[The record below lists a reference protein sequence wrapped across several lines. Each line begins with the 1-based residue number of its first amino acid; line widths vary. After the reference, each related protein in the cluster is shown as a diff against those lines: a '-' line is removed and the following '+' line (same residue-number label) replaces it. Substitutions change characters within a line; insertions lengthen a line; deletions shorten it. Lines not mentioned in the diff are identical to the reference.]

1 MPRPGSAAR
10 AARQRDGRRGRDLG
24 VAVEQ
29 QQRLASGRGEP
40 GVGSRGEAAGT
51 RETEDAHRGVRCGDG
66 LGGPVRAP
74 VVDDDHLQRR
84 GSGGGEGGKAA
95 EGQLAGVVGR
105 DDDRERR
112 RRIHRRRDGITG
124 AREWEE
130 HWRRRRDAEGRRGR
144 EPRRVRGWPA
154 WRPILRRLRLAW
166 WLAAASLS
174 LSTLL
179 VLPWAVDTF
188 RLPQRMA
195 AEWLALASLAALSLA
210 GGGAGAAGE
219 RSAPPWRRP
228 AVAAVVPLLLVAT
241 AGLLATAH
249 RAHVAEALFDLW
261 IGAAALAGWALGF
274 SATRLRRLLDVA
286 AIAAVPS
293 AAIAVLQAHDLWEPM
308 RFVIDPGEE
317 RYAIT
322 SLAGNPGD
330 LAALLVLPALVSQAN
345 VLRAARGWRWAWLA
359 ALLLQVY
366 ALAATRTLTA
376 LAALAAGSALL
387 WLLALPWRRRLLAAG
402 GTAVA
407 LALVVAGGAAAA
419 RAAGGAG
426 RAAAPAATS
435 TPSSPAGST
444 AGASLPACSPSTP
457 WPVSATA
464 RYRAEFARTKLA
476 LAAEGETFFAGHLRP
491 TFVNVHNEYLE
502 VGADTGW
509 PGLLALAWG
518 AAVLA
523 RAARR
528 LWRAAERAAGALA
541 WAGLAAIALLAL
553 AYFPFRLGPV
563 AFGWIAFFAWMVT
576 AASAAGEVE
585 R

>member
-1 MPRPGSAAR
+1 MKGKLAA
-10 AARQRDGRRGRDLG
+10 AKRR
-24 VAVEQ
+24 
-29 QQRLASGRGEP
+29 
-40 GVGSRGEAAGT
+40 RGEARPGA
-51 RETEDAHRGVRCGDG
+51 A
-66 LGGPVRAP
+66 ASA
-74 VVDDDHLQRR
+74 RR
-84 GSGGGEGGKAA
+84 PRVAA
-95 EGQLAGVVGR
+95 
-105 DDDRERR
+105 DS
-112 RRIHRRRDGITG
+112 
-124 AREWEE
+124 
-130 HWRRRRDAEGRRGR
+130 
-144 EPRRVRGWPA
+144 PA
-154 WRPILRRLRLAW
+154 LRLAW
-166 WLAAASLS
+166 WLAAGALS
-174 LSTLL
+174 LPTLV

-210 GGGAGAAGE
+210 GGRAGE
-219 RSAPPWRRP
+219 GGERGVPWRRP
-228 AVAAVVPLLLVAT
+228 AVAAVAPLLLVAT

-249 RAHVAEALFDLW
+249 RAHVAEALVDLW

-274 SATRLRRLLDVA
+274 PAPRLRRLLDVA
-286 AIAAVPS
+286 AVAAVPS

-308 RFVIDPGEE
+308 RFVVDPGGE

-345 VLRAARGWRWAWLA
+345 VMRAAGLWRWAWLA

-407 LALVVAGGAAAA
+407 LVLVVLAVPPLRERLAVQAGLLRQGDFDSLLTGRLDGWRVAA
-419 RAAGGAG
+419 RLLAERPVTGVGHGAF
-426 RAAAPAATS
+426 
-435 TPSSPAGST
+435 
-444 AGASLPACSPSTP
+444 
-457 WPVSATA
+457 
-464 RYRAEFARTKLA
+464 RAEFARTKLA
-476 LAAEGETFFAGHLRP
+476 MAAEGEQFFGGHLRP
-491 TFVNVHNEYLE
+491 SFVNVHNEYLE
-502 VGADTGW
+502 VGAETGW

-523 RAARR
+523 WAARR
-528 LWRAAERAAGALA
+528 VWRAAARSEGALA
-541 WAGLAAIALLAL
+541 WAGLAAIAVLAL

-563 AFGWIAFFAWMVT
+563 AFCWIAFFAWLVAVAEG
-576 AASAAGEVE
+576 AAEVE